1 MQSLRERELRGVIVV
16 TESHCRIST
25 WGHVVATFSA
35 AEGDQVTRLSILG
48 SDITYQSN
56 QS

>member
-56 QS
+56 QC